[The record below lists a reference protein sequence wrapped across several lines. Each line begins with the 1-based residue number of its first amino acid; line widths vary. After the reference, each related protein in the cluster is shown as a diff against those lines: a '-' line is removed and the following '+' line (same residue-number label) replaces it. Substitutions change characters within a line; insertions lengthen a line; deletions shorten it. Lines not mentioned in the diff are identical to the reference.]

1 MTNYFP
7 LFDPFPPFLK
17 PAINWSQFSPHS
29 SFESAF
35 GVRGMRAFWCSRKNE
50 SFFFL
55 NLNIVKTEAYFKSQ
69 SQWASSIC
77 TFQPACGCH
86 LPAVSDSPGAF
97 VFAASPEWAF
107 LRSTYLTGK
116 ESVVLGQWSIH
127 RNLRS
132 VADHF
137 QTWVASC
144 FLDTPFQ
151 PWRSIFKVSTLLC
164 VFSCS

>member
-7 LFDPFPPFLK
+7 LFDPIPPFLK

-77 TFQPACGCH
+77 TLQPACGCH

-97 VFAASPEWAF
+97 VFAASPEWSLSQVHLF
-107 LRSTYLTGK
+107 NRERVSGSG
-116 ESVVLGQWSIH
+116 SVVNSQKSSLSGRPFPDLGGLLLPGH
-127 RNLRS
+127 PL
-132 VADHF
+132 
-137 QTWVASC
+137 
-144 FLDTPFQ
+144 
-151 PWRSIFKVSTLLC
+151 STLAQY
-164 VFSCS
+164 F